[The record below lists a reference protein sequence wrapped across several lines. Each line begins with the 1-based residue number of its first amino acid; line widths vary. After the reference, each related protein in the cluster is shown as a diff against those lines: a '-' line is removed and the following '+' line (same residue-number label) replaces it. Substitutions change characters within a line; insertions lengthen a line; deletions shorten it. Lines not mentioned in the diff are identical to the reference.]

1 MEGPTARLT
10 AMAEVLQIINRTSFE
25 LRPVLE
31 AVVDR
36 ASRLCRADAGFIYR
50 LEGEWYRL
58 DVAYNISP
66 EFRAFTERT
75 PIHIDNLGTVTGR
88 AGRERRTVRIPDVKQ
103 DPEYTHWEAQRL
115 GKGRAMIGV
124 PLIRDQAV
132 LGVIALWRTEPE
144 PFTDDEAQL
153 VSVFADQVV
162 IAIAQARYA
171 GELADALE
179 QQTATTEVLRII
191 SQSTTDLEA
200 VFLPLI
206 TRAVQL
212 CDADHGDI
220 IRFDPQTHEYLQAAH
235 YGVGSDA
242 YRAIIR
248 GRPYRPGRDTLV
260 GRTIL
265 EAAPV
270 QIDDAVADAEYKF
283 VEAQHSGGFRSI
295 LGVPL
300 MREGFPIGVMIAWRR
315 AVRPFS
321 NREIRILMT
330 FADQAVVAV
339 ENVRLVRALQRQTD
353 ELSRYVTPQ
362 VASLIASE
370 EGEALLAGHRR
381 QITAMFC
388 DLRGFS
394 TFSETAEP
402 EEVFGVLREYQAGM
416 GQMIAQ
422 YDGTLE
428 HLAGDGIMV
437 FFNDPVPTAGFEA
450 QTVRCAVAMGDR
462 FRELAVGWRRR
473 GYELGIGIGAALG
486 YATLGRV
493 GYEGHY
499 QYNAIGNVVILASRL
514 SGEAKS
520 GEILI
525 SQRLYAAVEPLV
537 VVDPVRE
544 LTLKGFSRQVPVY
557 NVVGL
562 EAAAGA

>member
-10 AMAEVLQIINRTSFE
+10 AMAEVLQIMSGTSFE
-25 LRPVLE
+25 LKAVLE

-50 LEGEWYRL
+50 LDSDWYRL
-58 DVAYNISP
+58 DVAYNITP

-75 PIHIDNLGTVTGR
+75 PIHIDNFGTVTAR
-88 AGRERRTVRIPDVKQ
+88 AGRQRRTIRIPDVLQ

-132 LGVIALWRTEPE
+132 LGVIALWRSEPE

-153 VSVFADQVV
+153 VSIFADQVV
-162 IAIAQARYA
+162 IAIAQARHA
-171 GELADALE
+171 RELADALE
-179 QQTATTEVLRII
+179 QQTASSEVLRII
-191 SQSTTDLEA
+191 SRSTADLDPVFEA
-200 VFLPLI
+200 LI
-206 TRAVQL
+206 KSAVEL
-212 CDADHGDI
+212 CAGDHGGI
-220 IRFDPQTHEYLQAAH
+220 IRFDPMSHQYIETAD
-235 YGVGSDA
+235 YGVGSEE
-242 YRAIIR
+242 YRQVVR
-248 GRPYRPGRDTLV
+248 RPYQPGRDTLV

-265 EAAPV
+265 ERAPV
-270 QIDDAVADAEYKF
+270 RIDDVLADPEYKF
-283 VEAQHSGGFRSI
+283 AEAQQTGGFRSI

-300 MREGFPIGVMIAWRR
+300 LREGFPVGVIAVWRR
-315 AVRPFS
+315 EVRPFTD
-321 NREIRILMT
+321 REIRILTT

-388 DLRGFS
+388 DLRGFT

-402 EEVFGVLREYQAGM
+402 EEVFSVLREYQAAM

-422 YDGTLE
+422 YGGTLE

-437 FFNDPVPTAGFEA
+437 FFNDPVLTPGFEA
-450 QTVRCAVAMGDR
+450 QTIRCALGMRER
-462 FRELAVGWRRR
+462 FRELAGGWRRR
-473 GYELGIGIGAALG
+473 GYELDLGIGIALG

-493 GYEGHY
+493 GYEGHF
-499 QYNAIGNVVILASRL
+499 QYNATGNVVILASRL
-514 SGEAKS
+514 SGEAKG

-525 SQRLYAAVEPLV
+525 SQRLYAAVEDLV
-537 VVDPVRE
+537 DVEPVRDV
-544 LTLKGFSRQVPVY
+544 TLKGFSRPVATT

-562 EAAAGA
+562 KT

>member
-1 MEGPTARLT
+1 MEGPTARLA
-10 AMAEVLQIINRTSFE
+10 AMAEVLQIMSGTSFE
-25 LRPVLE
+25 LKAVLE

-36 ASRLCRADAGFIYR
+36 ASRFCRADAGFIYR
-50 LEGEWYRL
+50 LDGDWYRL

-75 PIHIDNLGTVTGR
+75 PIHIDNFGTVTAR
-88 AGRERRTVRIPDVKQ
+88 AGRQRRTIRIPDVLQ

-153 VSVFADQVV
+153 VSIFADQVV
-162 IAIAQARYA
+162 IAIAQARHA
-171 GELADALE
+171 RELADSLE
-179 QQTATTEVLRII
+179 QQTATSEVLRII
-191 SQSTTDLEA
+191 SQSTSDLEA

-206 TRAVQL
+206 TRAVHL
-212 CDADHGDI
+212 CGADHGDI
-220 IRFDPQTHEYLQAAH
+220 IRFDPQTHEYLEAAH
-235 YGVGSDA
+235 FGVGSDE
-242 YRAIIR
+242 YLAIVR

-265 EAAPV
+265 EGAPV
-270 QIDDAVADAEYKF
+270 QIDDALTDTEYKF
-283 VEAQHSGGFRSI
+283 VEAQQAAGFRSI
-295 LGVPL
+295 LGMPL
-300 MREGFPIGVMIAWRR
+300 MREGFPIGIISVWRR

-321 NREIRILMT
+321 DREIRILTT

-339 ENVRLVRALQRQTD
+339 ENVRLVRALHRQTE

-402 EEVFGVLREYQAGM
+402 EEVFSVLREYQAGM

-422 YDGTLE
+422 YGGTLE

-437 FFNDPVPTAGFEA
+437 FFNDPVSTPGFEA
-450 QTVRCAVAMGDR
+450 QTIRCAVEMRER
-462 FRELAVGWRRR
+462 FRELAGGWRRR
-473 GYELGIGIGAALG
+473 GYELDLGIGIALG

-493 GYEGHY
+493 GYEGHF
-499 QYNAIGNVVILASRL
+499 QYNATGNVVILASRL
-514 SGEAKS
+514 SGEAKG

-525 SQRLYAAVEPLV
+525 SQRLYAAVEDLV
-537 VVDPVRE
+537 DVEPVRDV
-544 LTLKGFSRQVPVY
+544 TLKGFSRPVSTT

-562 EAAAGA
+562 KA